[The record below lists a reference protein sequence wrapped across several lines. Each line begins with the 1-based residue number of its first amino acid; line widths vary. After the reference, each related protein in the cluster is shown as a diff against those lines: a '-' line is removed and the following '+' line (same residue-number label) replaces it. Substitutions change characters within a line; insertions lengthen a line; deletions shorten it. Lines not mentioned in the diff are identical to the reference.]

1 MMPVTTSTL
10 FSILAAFQAV
20 HAHSWAEQLR
30 LIGADGRFIEAPGY
44 STPFFARAPGFSV
57 DPLMQNQILDK
68 GSNPDVCKP
77 AGGFQYSAAVPR
89 LTASAGDYVAIQY
102 HENGHVTDP
111 EQTPRKFRGG
121 NVYVYGTLGDAKAE
135 RLNDVLYSWDEAG
148 TGGNGNGQL
157 IGAHFFDDGQCFQN
171 RIANP
176 TAIFNERSSRL
187 GVNEL
192 LCQTDFRLPEN
203 LPSDGIYTVMW
214 VWDWPRIQA
223 DGSETVEIYTSCAE
237 IQLRPGRN
245 TGTPLV
251 SYQGLGLEGPGEY
264 AIQSQIDNLIEF
276 DSLGVGSQPPTVAR
290 KRETQGNKIF
300 MGSTGSASYNKAPRS
315 IPEVTTFRRL
325 VRAVAAQPI
334 GV

>member
-1 MMPVTTSTL
+1 MISVTASTL
-10 FSILAAFQAV
+10 FIILTALQAV

-30 LIGADGRFIEAPGY
+30 LIGADGRFTDAPGY
-44 STPFFARAPGFSV
+44 PTPFVARAPGLSV

-68 GSNPDVCKP
+68 ASNPTVCRP
-77 AGGFQYSAAVPR
+77 AGAFQYSVAVPR

-148 TGGNGNGQL
+148 TGGDGNGQL

-187 GVNEL
+187 GVHEL

-214 VWDWPRIQA
+214 IWDWPRIEV

-237 IQLRPGRN
+237 IQLRPGRSMR
-245 TGTPLV
+245 TPLIG
-251 SYQGLGLEGPGEY
+251 YQGLGLEDPGEY

-276 DSLGVGSQPPTVAR
+276 TSLGVGSQPPTVAR
-290 KRETQGNKIF
+290 KRDAQGIKIS
-300 MGSTGSASYNKAPRS
+300 MSSTESRNYNEAPRS

-325 VRAVAAQPI
+325 VRGVAAQTTD
-334 GV
+334 V